1 MNSSQVERYP
11 IKADRHSSHSQI
23 LKQCGAGYGQR
34 LLDVGCARGHLSSAL
49 ASQGWRVTGIEYDAA
64 DAAIA
69 KLTGVR
75 VIIDSAEDALS
86 NIEDKFD
93 VIVFADVLEHFV
105 HPLDVLTMATSLLA
119 PNGRIIISIPNVAH
133 LSVRLQL
140 LLGSFTYT
148 DRGILDRTHLHFY
161 TKKTLKEMIMKAGL
175 HVTHLS
181 TTPAPIE
188 EVLPALRTIS
198 PLRGLLELNAL
209 TAKMWKSALAYQY
222 IVVTR
227 ANSLVL

>member
-1 MNSSQVERYP
+1 VSSSQVERYP

-34 LLDVGCARGHLSSAL
+34 LIDVGCARGHLSSAL
-49 ASQGWRVTGIEYDAA
+49 ARQGWRVTGVEYDAS

-69 KLTGVR
+69 KETGIQ
-75 VIIDSAEDALS
+75 VIVGSAEEALS
-86 NIEDKFD
+86 NIEGKFD

-161 TKKTLKEMIMKAGL
+161 TKKTLKEMISQAGL
-175 HVTHLS
+175 HITHMGA
-181 TTPAPIE
+181 TPAPIE
-188 EVLPALRTIS
+188 EVLPVLRTIS

-209 TAKMWKSALAYQY
+209 TAKLWKSALAYQY
-222 IVVTR
+222 IVV
-227 ANSLVL
+227 AKAL

>member
-1 MNSSQVERYP
+1 VSSSQVERYP

-49 ASQGWRVTGIEYDAA
+49 ARQGWRVTGIEYDVA

-75 VIIDSAEDALS
+75 VIIGSAEDALS

-105 HPLDVLTMATSLLA
+105 HPLDVLAMATSLLA

-161 TKKTLKEMIMKAGL
+161 TKKTLKEMITKADLQITYIGA
-175 HVTHLS
+175 
-181 TTPAPIE
+181 TPAPIE
-188 EVLPALRTIS
+188 EVVPALRTIS
-198 PLRGLLELNAL
+198 PLRGLLEVNAL
-209 TAKMWKSALAYQY
+209 TAKLWKSALAYQF
-222 IVVTR
+222 IVV
-227 ANSLVL
+227 AKAV

>member
-1 MNSSQVERYP
+1 MSDSQIERYP

-23 LKQCGAGYGQR
+23 LKQCGEGNGRR

-49 ASQGWRVTGIEYDAA
+49 VSHSWNVTGIEYDAD

-69 KLTGVR
+69 KASGID
-75 VIIDSAEDALS
+75 VIVGSAEDSL
-86 NIEDKFD
+86 NKLHEKFD

-105 HPLDVLTMATSLLA
+105 HPLDVLKQATSVLA

-133 LSVRLQL
+133 LTVRLQL

-161 TKKTLKEMIMKAGL
+161 TKKTLKAMISNAGL
-175 HVTHLS
+175 AITHLGA
-181 TTPAPIE
+181 TPAPIE
-188 EVLPALRTIS
+188 EVLPKLRTVA
-198 PLRGLLELNAL
+198 PLRGVLEFNAW
-209 TAKMWKSALAYQY
+209 TARTWKSALAYQF
-222 IVVTR
+222 IVDTKV
-227 ANSLVL
+227 V

>member
-1 MNSSQVERYP
+1 VNSSQIERYP

-23 LKQCGAGYGQR
+23 LKQCGAGNGQR
-34 LLDVGCARGHLSSAL
+34 LLDVGCARGHLSAAL
-49 ASQGWRVTGIEYDAA
+49 ARQGWSVTGIEYDAS

-69 KLTGVR
+69 KETGIQ
-75 VIIDSAEDALS
+75 VIVGSAEEALS
-86 NIEDKFD
+86 NIEENFD

-105 HPLDVLTMATSLLA
+105 HPLGVLTMATSLLA

-161 TKKTLKEMIMKAGL
+161 TKKTLKEMITKAGL
-175 HVTHLS
+175 CITHMDA
-181 TTPAPIE
+181 TPAPIE
-188 EVLPALRTIS
+188 EVLPVLRTIS

-209 TAKMWKSALAYQY
+209 TAKLWKSALAYQY
-222 IVVTR
+222 IVV
-227 ANSLVL
+227 AKAE